1 MDWHSALKRCKAEEG
16 LSDHEIGEITGTSHT
31 QVRRWREQEATPT
44 GPQEAIIVALTE
56 WLQRDSSVGGKSYLI
71 GIVRKRGHREA
82 LETIFCET

>member
-56 WLQRDSSVGGKSYLI
+56 WLQQDTIVGKSYLI
-71 GIVRKRGHREA
+71 ESVRRHGHRKA
-82 LETIFCET
+82 LEMIFCET